1 MSQKVSLKDKL
12 ESEIQDA
19 VHSVEDFVYEKWHHR
34 LHKKAR
40 HHVHKLRTKPDHHK
54 KAVAFSLSFVITAT
68 VFVLWYI
75 FSVPRIFQDYRTT
88 QMQNAR
94 LGEEINPIDEMK
106 DMYDARKN
114 AASASDAI
122 QVE

>member
-12 ESEIQDA
+12 ESEIHDA

-40 HHVHKLRTKPDHHK
+40 HHVHKLRAKPDHHK
-54 KAVAFSLSFVITAT
+54 KAIAFSLSFVITAT

-94 LGEEINPIDEMK
+94 LGEEINPIDQMK

-114 AASASDAI
+114 AASVGDAI